1 MNQVK
6 YLIVNPTILSLHHK
20 NKKNNSQA
28 IGERL
33 QSLNL
38 SYMCAPYKNGQ
49 REQLSVPLAIIA
61 HMHLHTPSR
70 PYTQVCISLYYDS
83 TMKSGLFT
91 NKRL

>member
-61 HMHLHTPSR
+61 HMHLHTRRAPTHTSM
-70 PYTQVCISLYYDS
+70 YISL
-83 TMKSGLFT
+83 L
-91 NKRL
+91 